1 MPREARTEREKEIEL
16 KLRQQIIELSCKKEC
31 MHAKVSFSF
40 GFFPVVILQRSS
52 TTY

>member
-1 MPREARTEREKEIEL
+1 MPREARTEREKEMEL

-31 MHAKVSFSF
+31 MPKVSFSF